1 MKCEVVW
8 VVGNLGCHL
17 ERLSSSRERCG
28 KEGSLQNAEGL
39 TAGSAVCQAAGYY
52 LWPGQESPV
61 VTSLLTRSYA
71 LTPQVVKNLLCS
83 GTCPPGHTGH
93 QEKTRHQS
101 SEEIKN
107 WSIREE
113 ANPRRH
119 KQNTFLSSE
128 NTHFY
133 FHYIRMSV
141 EYWAFT
147 REGNV
152 YLPFNSQTEE
162 LWNGRALFTKI

>member
-1 MKCEVVW
+1 MKKAEAKHMKCEVVW

-39 TAGSAVCQAAGYY
+39 TAGSAVGQAAGYY

-107 WSIREE
+107 RSIREG

-133 FHYIRMSV
+133 FQLY
-141 EYWAFT
+141 
-147 REGNV
+147 
-152 YLPFNSQTEE
+152 
-162 LWNGRALFTKI
+162 